1 MDSGRSTRALPRV
14 GFPIR
19 KSSDQRMVSS
29 FPRLIAAA
37 HVLHRL
43 LAPRHPPCALVLL
56 IRKNTFY
63 CRYGVFKVRVSTTP
77 TRVDRIH
84 RFQETSRAG
93 LSKLNSVSRL
103 HRRLNEGGQSTEPAS
118 RSTLFQASRLVWTAR
133 RPSTVAR
140 HKPSDHSTEPTP
152 TGVRA
157 PVFPRKEV
165 IQPQLPLRLPCY
177 DFTPIINPT
186 FDGCLLAVSSPASGI
201 ADFRGVTG
209 GVYKPRVRI
218 HRGVADPRL
227 LATPPS

>member
-1 MDSGRSTRALPRV
+1 
-14 GFPIR
+14 
-19 KSSDQRMVSS
+19 MVSS

-63 CRYGVFKVRVSTTP
+63 CRYGVFKVRVSRSP
-77 TRVDRIH
+77 TRRT
-84 RFQETSRAG
+84 RRMWRG
-93 LSKLNSVSRL
+93 LSKLNSVTDSRA
-103 HRRLNEGGQSTEPAS
+103 GS
-118 RSTLFQASRLVWTAR
+118 RSTLFQASRSDPDGLE
-133 RPSTVAR
+133 RPSTG
-140 HKPSDHSTEPTP
+140 PTP

-186 FDGCLLAVSSPASGI
+186 FDGCLPEGLAH
-201 ADFRGVTG
+201 RL
-209 GVYKPRVRI
+209 RVLPTF
-218 HRGVADPRL
+218 VV
-227 LATPPS
+227 

>member
-1 MDSGRSTRALPRV
+1 MYSGRSTRALPRV

-43 LAPRHPPCALVLL
+43 LAPRHSPCALVLL

-63 CRYGVFKVRVSTTP
+63 CRYGVFKVRVSSSA
-77 TRVDRIH
+77 H
-84 RFQETSRAG
+84 E
-93 LSKLNSVSRL
+93 KN
-103 HRRLNEGGQSTEPAS
+103 RRRWRSLKTQQREPAREPAS
-118 RSTLFQASRLVWTAR
+118 RSTLFQASRLIWTAR
-133 RPSTVAR
+133 RPSTAAGP
-140 HKPSDHSTEPTP
+140 KPSDHSTEPTP

-186 FDGCLLAVSSPASGI
+186 FDGCLPEGLAH
-201 ADFRGVTG
+201 RL
-209 GVYKPRVRI
+209 RVLPTF
-218 HRGVADPRL
+218 VV
-227 LATPPS
+227 